1 MVDLIKGDNMDQLT
15 LFKARFE
22 HHPLR
27 HPNLTWETFVSSMS
41 KKQWDIMT
49 YMEESGGE
57 PDVVQVN
64 DLTLVVDM
72 SKESPAGRRNCCY
85 DELARTSR
93 KKFPPQ
99 TSACE
104 DAQSHGLTLLD
115 EALYLAINKIELL
128 DLKTSSWL
136 HTPDS
141 IRSKGGALTGDTR
154 FGRTFIYHN
163 GADSYYGV
171 RAYRG
176 YFEVK
181 L

>member
-1 MVDLIKGDNMDQLT
+1 MDQKELLQT
-15 LFKARFE
+15 RFN
-22 HHPLR
+22 HHPMR
-27 HPNLTWETFVSSMS
+27 HPNLSWEDVSPFLDAKM
-41 KKQWDIMT
+41 WDIIQ
-49 YMEESGGE
+49 YMEETGGE
-57 PDVVQVN
+57 PDLIEYQGKW
-64 DLTLVVDM
+64 LMVDM
-72 SKESPAGRRNCCY
+72 SKESPIERRNCCY
-85 DELARTSR
+85 DKQARVNR

-99 TSACE
+99 TSAQE
-104 DAQSHGLTLLD
+104 DAMLHQLTLVD
-115 EALYLAINKIELL
+115 EDLYLFINKIEHL

-136 HTPDS
+136 LTPEE

-181 L
+181 QG

>member
-1 MVDLIKGDNMDQLT
+1 MDQLA
-15 LFKARFE
+15 LFRLRFE
-22 HHPLR
+22 HHPKR
-27 HPNLTWETFVSSMS
+27 HPNISWDQFVSSMNEQ
-41 KKQWDIMT
+41 QWNMMR

-57 PDVVQVN
+57 PDVVEVNGQV
-64 DLTLVVDM
+64 LVVDM
-72 SKESPAGRRNCCY
+72 SKESPLGRRNCCY
-85 DELARTSR
+85 DGLARTSR

-99 TSACE
+99 TSAVE
-104 DAQSHGLTLLD
+104 DASSHGLTLLD
-115 EALYLAINKIELL
+115 ESLYLAINTMEFL
-128 DLKTSSWL
+128 DLKSSSWL
-136 HTPDS
+136 HTPES

-176 YFEVK
+176 YFEVN

>member
-1 MVDLIKGDNMDQLT
+1 MNHKELLQL
-15 LFKARFE
+15 RFD
-22 HHPLR
+22 HHPSR
-27 HPNLTWETFVSSMS
+27 HPHISWDNVMSHLDEKMWETI
-41 KKQWDIMT
+41 Q

-57 PDVVQVN
+57 PDVIIYQ
-64 DLTLVVDM
+64 DKWLVVDM
-72 SKESPAGRRNCCY
+72 SKESPIGRRNCCY
-85 DELARTSR
+85 DMQARVNR

-99 TSACE
+99 TSAQE
-104 DAQSHGLTLLD
+104 DALMHQLTLVD
-115 EALYLAINKIELL
+115 EDLYLSINTIEHL

-136 HTPDS
+136 LTPDT

-176 YFEVK
+176 YFEIK
-181 L
+181 R